1 MHPTVEPEAP
11 EVEFVELSEDPQETE
26 EILELV
32 PFVQGVSEDT
42 NLART
47 QGKPRCIYTYV
58 FTIIMQSSKTGLF
71 SDCALDLGVDCNPVL
86 LCIIHLCSIGHLC
99 HLCLAMLCCYFVVTL
114 LLNYPRLIWFSL

>member
-42 NLART
+42 NLAGT
-47 QGKPRCIYTYV
+47 QGKPPVHLYLRFYNYYA
-58 FTIIMQSSKTGLF
+58 IIKTGLF
-71 SDCALDLGVDCNPVL
+71 SDCALVLGVDCNLVL
-86 LCIIHLCSIGHLC
+86 SCIIHPCLIGHLC
-99 HLCLAMLCCYFVVTL
+99 HLLK
-114 LLNYPRLIWFSL
+114 LN